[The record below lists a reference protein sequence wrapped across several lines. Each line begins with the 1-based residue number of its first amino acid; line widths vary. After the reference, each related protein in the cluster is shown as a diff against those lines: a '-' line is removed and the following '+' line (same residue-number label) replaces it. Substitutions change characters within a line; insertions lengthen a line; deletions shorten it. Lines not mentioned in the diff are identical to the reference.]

1 MAQAIKFK
9 NFSKEDFMCK
19 YDSLP
24 YTFKAGQEMYVE
36 DFKAEHF
43 AKHLVDREMN
53 KTNTPTNLL
62 VERNEL
68 LAQCFPVDEEVVTP
82 EVAIDIEERKKVKAP
97 KVVESEFEDLK
108 VIPRGKIK

>member
-1 MAQAIKFK
+1 MPAIKFK
-9 NFSKEDFMCK
+9 NFSEEDFSHK
-19 YDSLP
+19 FDSIP
-24 YTFKAGQEMYVE
+24 YTFKAGQEMYIE

-53 KTNTPTNLL
+53 KLNIPTNLL
-62 VERNEL
+62 VERNKL
-68 LAQCFPVDEEVVTP
+68 LTQCFPADEEAVTP